1 MTAEEFTIGILFPF
15 REKSLIL
22 ENLCRNFPIKL
33 ITTPYLE
40 SYELRSSRGLH
51 KGRNEQG
58 IPEPLIEPSLAEQ
71 WVECNAL
78 VGMDIPSNPEMLF
91 PNLKWFQGVSAGY
104 DHIDSAALKA
114 MGVTQTNARGISSPA
129 ISEFIFARIL
139 QIWKDLRLL
148 DSQQE
153 DRLWKVQ
160 FGTQAHGKTMGIV
173 GLGSIGREVAVK
185 ARAFG
190 MKVLATRKSAVAGDS
205 DPDVDELFPVQGL
218 PELLPRCDVVVM
230 TAPSTEDTKDIFDS
244 SMFALMKKGSIFC
257 NIARG
262 IHVVESALVDAL
274 EKGHLG
280 AAILDVTR
288 EEPLPNDHPLWM
300 APNLFLSPHCSIS
313 FDTYEQNAA
322 QLIADNAKRYLAG
335 EKLKNVVSD

>member
-148 DSQQE
+148 DSQPE

-160 FGTQAHGKTMGIV
+160 CGTQAHGKTM
-173 GLGSIGREVAVK
+173 
-185 ARAFG
+185 
-190 MKVLATRKSAVAGDS
+190 
-205 DPDVDELFPVQGL
+205 
-218 PELLPRCDVVVM
+218 
-230 TAPSTEDTKDIFDS
+230 
-244 SMFALMKKGSIFC
+244 
-257 NIARG
+257 
-262 IHVVESALVDAL
+262 
-274 EKGHLG
+274 
-280 AAILDVTR
+280 
-288 EEPLPNDHPLWM
+288 
-300 APNLFLSPHCSIS
+300 
-313 FDTYEQNAA
+313 
-322 QLIADNAKRYLAG
+322 
-335 EKLKNVVSD
+335 